1 MSARVEVEREVE
13 PWCYACGRPTDRVV
27 VVQLPCPWCTVDV
40 FVKLCFD
47 CARKLAAQLYAAV
60 KDAESGTEPPPLP

>member
-1 MSARVEVEREVE
+1 VSAFVEEKEEVR
-13 PWCYACGRPTDRVV
+13 PWCYACGRCVDRVI

-60 KDAESGTEPPPLP
+60 KDAESETEPPSLP